1 MNWRVTG
8 SSSSTSGPQDKTVN
22 QYTVSKGL
30 MSGQMYIV
38 NVISNVTLT
47 DPTMSIVV
55 TSADSTVRLG
65 MKYDW
70 ITTSIMLTTVY
81 K

>member
-1 MNWRVTG
+1 
-8 SSSSTSGPQDKTVN
+8 
-22 QYTVSKGL
+22 

-38 NVISNVTLT
+38 NMISNVTLT
-47 DPTMSIVV
+47 DPTKSIVV

-70 ITTSIMLTTVY
+70 ITTSIMLTTGY

>member
-1 MNWRVTG
+1 MKWRVTG

-38 NVISNVTLT
+38 NMISNVTLT
-47 DPTMSIVV
+47 DPTKSIVV

-70 ITTSIMLTTVY
+70 ITTSIMLTTGY